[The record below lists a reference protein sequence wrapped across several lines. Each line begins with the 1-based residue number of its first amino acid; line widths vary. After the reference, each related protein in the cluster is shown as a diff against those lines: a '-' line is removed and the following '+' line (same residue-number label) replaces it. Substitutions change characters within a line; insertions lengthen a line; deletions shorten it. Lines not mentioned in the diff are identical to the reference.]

1 MKIRFEKAKELINNA
16 LSMGRYSLLVTEAM
30 ALMAMIEIPTPSFY
44 LANSAEEA
52 QKIAEALGYPVAL
65 KVVSPD
71 VIHKSDFGGVKLNMI
86 NPYQV
91 SEKFKEIQK
100 NVYEKAPEARISGI
114 IVQKMVPSATEVTI
128 GALRD
133 KQFGPAIMFGLG
145 GVFIEILKDVSF
157 RIAPLNKSDAEEM
170 IKEIKGYPLLLGYR
184 GSQRLDIDAIAD
196 FIVRISEL
204 MMDIDGIDQLD
215 LNPVSVYSSGL
226 IAVDVRVILSRG
238 AG

>member
-1 MKIRFEKAKELINNA
+1 
-16 LSMGRYSLLVTEAM
+16 
-30 ALMAMIEIPTPSFY
+30 
-44 LANSAEEA
+44 
-52 QKIAEALGYPVAL
+52 
-65 KVVSPD
+65 
-71 VIHKSDFGGVKLNMI
+71 
-86 NPYQV
+86 
-91 SEKFKEIQK
+91 
-100 NVYEKAPEARISGI
+100 
-114 IVQKMVPSATEVTI
+114 MVPSATEVTI